1 MHCCCCHQLT
11 VNFKFLSNLFAVYI
25 LKIYYCCNNY
35 RHCWTLPPL
44 HHRRLLWKLLSL
56 LHSNSPVQMLA
67 LAGNKVR
74 LIFPLL
80 VYEFIFYFYRFM
92 LTRKKTPKEM
102 GSLSLITFSCLHIS
116 LSTFI
121 ASFSILDPWI
131 FYWFTLWSLNLFY
144 STLKLCPIW
153 FFQIFEHVW
162 KYNYT
167 FHSEMYQNNIFF
179 IF

>member
-11 VNFKFLSNLFAVYI
+11 VIFKFLSNLFAVYI
-25 LKIYYCCNNY
+25 LKIYCCCNNY

-67 LAGNKVR
+67 FAGNKVQ

-80 VYEFIFYFYRFM
+80 VFWNFYFFLSFYAN
-92 LTRKKTPKEM
+92 KKTPKEM
-102 GSLSLITFSCLHIS
+102 GSLSLITLSSLHIS

-121 ASFSILDPWI
+121 ANFSILDPWN
-131 FYWFTLWSLNLFY
+131 FYWFTLWSLNVF
-144 STLKLCPIW
+144 
-153 FFQIFEHVW
+153 
-162 KYNYT
+162 
-167 FHSEMYQNNIFF
+167 FF
-179 IF
+179 IFHFKVMSNFVLLRILACLRV